1 MEEKIKE
8 ITIRK
13 IDNNDREFLAYFKS
27 DFLQA
32 TFCVVFSDTVFGA
45 VALNKFSE
53 MIKTYFNEKKLDLF
67 ISDEKIKFKSQAL
80 LEELIK
86 CKNYVK
92 N

>member
-32 TFCVVFSDTVFGA
+32 TFCVVFSDSM
-45 VALNKFSE
+45 L
-53 MIKTYFNEKKLDLF
+53 
-67 ISDEKIKFKSQAL
+67 
-80 LEELIK
+80 
-86 CKNYVK
+86 
-92 N
+92 